1 MTADFFT
8 TTVFAEGETAATT
21 AQTQTNG
28 TQTQQMTAGG
38 SMVSML
44 VTMGIVLLL
53 MYFMMIRPQRK
64 REKETQKMQDS
75 LRIGDKIITIGG
87 ICGKVAK
94 IKDEFVYL
102 ETSMPGVAE
111 KSYIKMERNAI
122 KEVTKKADD
131 KKKAP
136 TPIPED
142 IEEADDSASEE

>member
-21 AQTQTNG
+21 AQTPANG
-28 TQTQQMTAGG
+28 TQPQQMTAGG

-44 VTMGIVLLL
+44 ITMGIVLLL

-64 REKETQKMQDS
+64 REKETQKMQDA
-75 LRIGDKIITIGG
+75 LRIGDKVITIGG

-102 ETSMPGVAE
+102 ETSMPGAVE
-111 KSYIKMERNAI
+111 KAYIKMERNAI
-122 KEVTKKADD
+122 KEVTKKADS

-136 TPIPED
+136 TPIPEE
-142 IEEADDSASEE
+142 IEDTDDSATEE